1 MNKSILINLS
11 PQDIAEIVGSTVQ
24 QQFEI
29 FSKQQ
34 SDKSFNDEI
43 ILPDE
48 LCKTLGIDR
57 STLWRWGQRGIVKVH
72 GIGGRRYYLRSEIM
86 EALKQVKK

>member
-1 MNKSILINLS
+1 MNKSMLINLS
-11 PQDIAEIVGSTVQ
+11 PEDLAEIVGNTVQ
-24 QQFEI
+24 QQLEI
-29 FSKQQ
+29 LGKKQ
-34 SDKSFNDEI
+34 SDKKFNDEI

-57 STLWRWGQRGIVKVH
+57 STLWRWGQRGIIKVH

-86 EALKQVKK
+86 EALQLVKK